1 MRTHRMILLLASV
14 TGAIAFGLL
23 VMAEPAL
30 AKSSIGIGSGE
41 VTPTPTSGLMGVYF
55 AWITAYQREFFTALR
70 HALIALRTDGT
81 ALPFLVGLS
90 FVYGIFHAA
99 GPGHGKAVISSYI
112 VANRVELR
120 RGIALSVAA
129 SLVQAL
135 TAIGVVGAGWFL
147 LRGTSIS
154 MTNASDALEIAS
166 FALVALFGA
175 WLLARKLIQL
185 ARLAA
190 ASDGLRFGNP
200 LRRRTSP
207 FGGGMGLAFG
217 PAGSAA
223 DIPSPGTGDRVGAL
237 AFAAPARPEGRRL
250 MRPASGAFSADVC
263 TDDAADCGC
272 GRAHMPDPK
281 TLGGTMTLGTA
292 ASAVLAI
299 GLRPCSGAIVV
310 LTFALV
316 NGLYLGGLLSVFAMA
331 LGTAITVST
340 IAAIAVFAKSFALRL
355 GNGGRGRTGFALM
368 SALEIAGALVM
379 LVVGIGLLAG
389 ALQAF

>member
-1 MRTHRMILLLASV
+1 
-14 TGAIAFGLL
+14 
-23 VMAEPAL
+23 MAEPAL

-41 VTPTPTSGLMGVYF
+41 VTPTPTSGPMGVYF

-70 HALIALRTDGT
+70 HALIALRTHGT

-112 VANRVELR
+112 VANRVELK

-135 TAIGVVGAGWFL
+135 TAVGVVGAGWFL

-154 MTNASDALEIAS
+154 MTNASDALELAS

-175 WLLARKLIQL
+175 WLLVRKLMQL
-185 ARLAA
+185 ARLAV
-190 ASDGLRFGNP
+190 ASRGNRFGNP
-200 LRRRTSP
+200 LRRRTRP
-207 FGGGMGLAFG
+207 FGDGIGLAFG
-217 PAGSAA
+217 PAGRASHTGPDLNGGGSAL
-223 DIPSPGTGDRVGAL
+223 T
-237 AFAAPARPEGRRL
+237 FAASSLPPVGRP
-250 MRPASGAFSADVC
+250 MRPASGAFAVDVC
-263 TDDAADCGC
+263 TDEAAYCGC

-299 GLRPCSGAIVV
+299 GLRPCSGAVVV

-316 NGLYLGGLLSVFAMA
+316 NGLYLGGLMSVFAMA
-331 LGTAITVST
+331 VGTAITVST
-340 IAAIAVFAKSFALRL
+340 IAAIAVFAKGFALRL
-355 GNGGRGRTGFALM
+355 GDGGRSRTGFALM

-379 LVVGIGLLAG
+379 LMLGLGLLAG
-389 ALQAF
+389 GLRAL